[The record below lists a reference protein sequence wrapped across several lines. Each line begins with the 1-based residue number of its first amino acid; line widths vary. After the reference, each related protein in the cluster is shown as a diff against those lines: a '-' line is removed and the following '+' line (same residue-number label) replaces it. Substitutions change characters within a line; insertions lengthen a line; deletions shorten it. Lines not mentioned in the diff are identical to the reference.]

1 MWAWMSMTMT
11 TVVIHAQGPKNESQL
26 TSGGCHIMRQ
36 LLVVNN
42 HFMGKH
48 SLMGH
53 KVQTIQL

>member
-1 MWAWMSMTMT
+1 MCMTMT
-11 TVVIHAQGPKNESQL
+11 TVVIHVQGPKNESQV